1 MTDAT
6 KWKSVMIR
14 AEDYV
19 LLSDIADFQN
29 RSKASVLSDL
39 IYDQWDKCFPKKP
52 EIKSVYTRNPFLP
65 ADQKNT
71 GLDK

>member
-14 AEDYV
+14 AEDYA
-19 LLSDIADFQN
+19 LLSDISDFQR

-39 IYDQWDKCFPKKP
+39 VYAQWDKCFPKKP

-65 ADQKNT
+65 PNPKDV

>member
-19 LLSDIADFQN
+19 LLSDIAEFRKQ
-29 RSKASVLSDL
+29 SKANALSDL
-39 IYDQWDKCFPKKP
+39 IYQQWDRCFPKKP
-52 EIKSVYTRNPFLP
+52 EVPQSVKQKNPFLP
-65 ADQKNT
+65 QDPTDA
-71 GLDK
+71 